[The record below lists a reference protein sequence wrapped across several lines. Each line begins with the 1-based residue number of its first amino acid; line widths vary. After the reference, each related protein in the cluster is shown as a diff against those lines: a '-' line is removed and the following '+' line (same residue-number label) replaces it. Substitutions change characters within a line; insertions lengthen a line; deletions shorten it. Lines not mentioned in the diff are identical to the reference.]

1 MKMYPK
7 TLKESELRTLVKRLL
22 EDNSL
27 GQTLA
32 VNVNPVVDPS
42 ASLTNP
48 DNLNYKPNSKQE
60 FQVTISSMIEDVP
73 DEKIPDIYDS
83 LKDALD
89 AKQNEEGKEQ
99 MEKSNKKVEE
109 AIRLAVRK
117 ILSEAPPVRK
127 FPFGHSAFPK
137 GPNSPQVVSLRNT
150 LDNMQIDEPDETR
163 RGDEPAQGRTRRNV
177 TMTDV
182 QGASFDDIAKE
193 LGFSVSAA
201 KLAVE
206 KALQK
211 ARFTMMM
218 DPEDVEILVLK
229 SMSDYIDM
237 LSSSG
242 ELSAAD
248 VKLLKDH
255 PDIVRELDGFREF
268 LDKAIRTE
276 KKAHK
281 KDEEEEE

>member
-1 MKMYPK
+1 MDSK
-7 TLKESELRTLVKRLL
+7 TLKESEIRKLVKRLL
-22 EDNSL
+22 EDSSL
-27 GQTLA
+27 GPTLA
-32 VNVNPVVDPS
+32 VRVNPVVDPS

-48 DNLNYKPNSKQE
+48 DNENYKPNTRQE
-60 FQVTISSMIEDVP
+60 LQISLGTMLEDVP

-182 QGASFDDIAKE
+182 QGASFDGIAKE

-218 DPEDVEILVLK
+218 DPEDLEILVLK

>member
-22 EDNSL
+22 EDKSL

-60 FQVTISSMIEDVP
+60 FQVTLSSMIEDVP

-83 LKDALD
+83 LKDVLD

-127 FPFGHSAFPK
+127 FPFGHSARPR

-177 TMTDV
+177 MAD
-182 QGASFDDIAKE
+182 GDSFDVIAKE
-193 LGFSVSAA
+193 LGFSISGI
-201 KLAVE
+201 KAVVP
-206 KALQK
+206 KALKNAQV
-211 ARFTMMM
+211 RMMM
-218 DPEDVEILVLK
+218 NPEELEILVLK

-237 LSSSG
+237 LSSTG

-268 LDKAIRTE
+268 LDKAIKE
-276 KKAHK
+276 EE
-281 KDEEEEE
+281 DEEEG